1 MKKIVKNNKRHKEK
15 NIAKKQTGIT
25 LIALVI
31 TIIVLLILAGV
42 SIVML
47 TGNNGILTQ
56 ANSAKTETT
65 HSKIYEA
72 MKLEAT
78 SYLTEKNAGGF
89 DGALIEYLKR
99 DANKP
104 IVNDEGVINVAN
116 LMGTGSTLGNGTS
129 IADGDVYV
137 LKEVDNEEGKY
148 EIIYYGKNEAQ
159 NKKIGDLIEDQYATD
174 ADDVLE
180 FGYLFKLSDWGDLT
194 ARSDEYSYYAYPAV
208 DRGDAIYLYS
218 KNKLQLTNV
227 SLVIPGHF
235 KGKKITKVSEFESIV
250 GLEKVKIPNT
260 VNTIG
265 RAAFYMDKELKEVQ
279 IPTSVTTIEC
289 YAFRNCSSLKTVY
302 YEGSKEDWDK
312 ISIDNK
318 YNANQP
324 LLNANIIY
332 NCNEN
337 AIVESATETTKLIY
351 PDWAKNKLA
360 NMTEEEK
367 NDLFYEGEK
376 YWDSD
381 NYNYYYPG
389 QKITKELVAKM
400 NKYSSYEELLQNY
413 CKDNRY
419 SSFDEMLIKKQY
431 VNPKEY
437 FGE

>member
-1 MKKIVKNNKRHKEK
+1 MKNK
-15 NIAKKQTGIT
+15 GIT

-42 SIVML
+42 SIATL
-47 TGNNGILTQ
+47 TGDNGILNQ
-56 ANSAKTETT
+56 ANSTKTETT

-99 DANKP
+99 DTNKP
-104 IVNDEGVINVAN
+104 IINDEGVINVAN

-137 LKEVDNEEGKY
+137 LKEIDNEEGKY
-148 EIIYYGKNEAQ
+148 EIVYYGKNEAQ
-159 NKKIGDLIEDQYATD
+159 NKKLGDLIEDQYAAT

-180 FGYLFKLSDWGDLT
+180 FGYLFKWSDGGALT
-194 ARSDEYSYYAYPAV
+194 VKSGEYSYYVYINYKV
-208 DRGDAIYLYS
+208 YLYS
-218 KNKLQLTNV
+218 KNKLQLENV
-227 SLVIPGHF
+227 SLVIPRYF
-235 KGKKITKVSEFESIV
+235 EGKKVTEINEFKYVE

-260 VNTIG
+260 ANTIG
-265 RAAFYMDKELKEVQ
+265 SSAFWGDKELKEVQ
-279 IPTSVTTIEC
+279 IPASIKTIKNS
-289 YAFRNCSSLKTVY
+289 AFGKCSSLKTIY

-312 ISIDNK
+312 ISIDNS
-318 YNANQP
+318 NNENQL

-332 NCNEN
+332 NYKGND
-337 AIVESATETTKLIY
+337 IVESATETTKLIY

-376 YWDSD
+376 YWRSW
-381 NYNYYYPG
+381 NYNMQYPG
-389 QKITKELVAKM
+389 QEITKELVTKSYGY
-400 NKYSSYEELLQNY
+400 NSYEELLKNY
-413 CKDNRY
+413 YKKLKYN
-419 SSFDEMLIKKQY
+419 SLEEMLIKKNY